1 MTKKMAAKKQISQET
16 FDECVRENVEE
27 FDMDLVEATRDA
39 IQQFESQQVDLSNII
54 KHVRA
59 ASGADSGGA
68 QPENILDQIKRII
81 KELEALAEKAKG
93 SACSS
98 EDEQRIVANLT
109 QLQALCDEVPEAA
122 VVAGRN
128 NAIDALLDLIDGA
141 ASSAYKSASVLE
153 TASAALT
160 TLCTD
165 NTDNQ
170 DFVGQSGMV
179 RLAAVLNALST
190 TESNASTAARV
201 LALVKTVCAKHEA
214 NKTHFTN
221 AQGVDAV
228 FAHFERATQDES
240 LSKQLAFVLRVLT
253 VNDDPNATFSQ
264 AQETIKQLVAKD
276 VIPYILGIVR
286 GNHEKPEMLSVWL
299 VVLKQLAITEDNCKK
314 IYELEGLELLQQVM
328 VQHEKHL
335 AVMTR
340 CITVFRNVAAADEL
354 KAYIIKSGGIERVLT
369 GMRLHLG
376 DPSLQ
381 QHACATLAAVALRA
395 PENSLRIVDLGGA
408 RQIAFAMRSH
418 RENTALLRQA
428 SLAIRNMVARCVELR
443 PRILEE
449 DIEPLLRDAQRYRGC
464 GDEAYA
470 ALRDLG
476 CDIQLS
482 SFGSVATTAQ
492 FNPVNIASNQLLE
505 SVDEVAEAPFARQR

>member
-1 MTKKMAAKKQISQET
+1 MKKVAAKKQISQET
-16 FDECVRENVEE
+16 FDECVRENMEE
-27 FDMDLVEATRDA
+27 FDMDLAEATQDA
-39 IQQFESQQVDLSNII
+39 VQQFESQQVDLSNII
-54 KHVRA
+54 KHMRA
-59 ASGADSGGA
+59 ANGDAGGDA
-68 QPENILDQIKRII
+68 QHENILDQIKRII
-81 KELEALAEKAKG
+81 KELRATTEKMKG
-93 SACSS
+93 TAYNN
-98 EDEQRIVANLT
+98 EDEQPVVTNLT

-128 NAIDALLDLIDGA
+128 NAIDILLDLIDGA
-141 ASSAYKSASVLE
+141 ASSTCKSTSVLE
-153 TASAALT
+153 TVSAILA

-165 NTDNQ
+165 NSDNQ
-170 DFVGQSGMV
+170 DFVGQSGMA
-179 RLAAVLNALST
+179 RLAAVLNAPST
-190 TESNASTAARV
+190 TESNVSAVARV
-201 LALVKTVCAKHEA
+201 LALVKTACAKHEA

-221 AQGVDAV
+221 AQGVDAL
-228 FAHFERATQDES
+228 FAHFEKATQDES
-240 LSKQLAFVLRVLT
+240 LSKQLALVLRVLT

-276 VIPYILGIVR
+276 VIPYILEIVR
-286 GNHEKPEMLSVWL
+286 GNHDKPEMLSVWL

-328 VQHEKHL
+328 IQHEKHL
-335 AVMTR
+335 VVMMR
-340 CITVFRNVAAADEL
+340 CITVLRNVAAADEL
-354 KAYIIKSGGIERVLT
+354 KAYIIKSGGVERVLT
-369 GMRLHLG
+369 GMRLHLD

-381 QHACATLAAVALRA
+381 QHACATLAAIALRA

-408 RQIAFAMRSH
+408 RQIAFAMRTH

-443 PRILEE
+443 PRILDE

-505 SVDEVAEAPFARQR
+505 SVDEAAEAPFAGQR